1 VFEGF
6 KSAFNTQ
13 KVRLK
18 KKICLVKKIESAF
31 KGPKNGQN
39 ALLAKA

>member
-1 VFEGF
+1 LQEEYNAKGDKTYGMFGIVFEEF

-18 KKICLVKKIESAF
+18 KKVCVW
-31 KGPKNGQN
+31 
-39 ALLAKA
+39 